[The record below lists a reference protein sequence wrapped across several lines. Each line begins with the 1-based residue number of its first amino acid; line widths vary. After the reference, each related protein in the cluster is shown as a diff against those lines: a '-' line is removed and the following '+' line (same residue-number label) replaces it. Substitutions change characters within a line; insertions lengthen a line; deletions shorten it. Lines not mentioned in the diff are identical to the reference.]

1 MAHETREILLDVG
14 NTLFMERGYAGT
26 GLQDILQGAGVP
38 KGSFYHHFGSKE
50 EFGLQL
56 VERYAAAGLAE
67 LERQLAD
74 ETLPHLGRL
83 RRFFECAVGGL
94 GEEQCCRGGCLMGT
108 LGHELANVS
117 EPIRERVTALF
128 RRWQGRIEGCLRQ
141 AQEAGELP
149 AEIDPAQLADYCLL
163 AWEGALQQMK
173 IQRDT
178 APLRVFLAVT
188 FGRLLAGATGSA
200 GPHQ

>member
-1 MAHETREILLDVG
+1 MAQDTREILLEVG

-26 GLQDILQGAGVP
+26 GLQDILRGAGVP

-56 VERYAAAGLAE
+56 VERFAAVGLAE
-67 LERQLAD
+67 LERRLAE
-74 ETLPHLGRL
+74 ETLPHLQRL
-83 RRFFECAVGGL
+83 RRFFEAAVEGL
-94 GEEQCCRGGCLMGT
+94 GQQGCCRGGCLMGT

-117 EPIRERVTALF
+117 EPIRQRVTALF
-128 RRWQGRIEGCLRQ
+128 RRWQGRIEGCLRS

-149 AEIDPAQLADYCLL
+149 GESDPAQLAAYCLL

-188 FGRLLAGATGSA
+188 FGPLLAGTPASA
-200 GPHQ
+200 GLRE